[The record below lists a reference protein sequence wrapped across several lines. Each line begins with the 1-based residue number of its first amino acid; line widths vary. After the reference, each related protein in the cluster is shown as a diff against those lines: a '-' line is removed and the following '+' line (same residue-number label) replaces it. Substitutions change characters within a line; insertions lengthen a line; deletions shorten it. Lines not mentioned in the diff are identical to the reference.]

1 MTRYLSSP
9 EDVARSYGEL
19 RHRVIAMLRV
29 LPRDMVEKNVPH
41 CPDWTVRETV
51 CHMVGVP
58 EDVLAGNMEGVTTE
72 SWTQAQVDRH
82 QNDSLGALLSVWESI
97 GDTID
102 GLIPHFPEPINS
114 QFVFDSYS
122 HEQDIRHAI
131 GAPGARDALSVHVSA
146 NWVRN
151 FLANHRHPHAVD
163 ILSADVSEFD
173 FVRSMSGRRSLNQIR
188 MCGLNEQVVEEIIAG
203 MPVSIPAVE
212 IAE

>member
-19 RHRVIAMLRV
+19 RHRVIAMLRA
-29 LPRDMVEKNVPH
+29 LPREMAEKKVPH
-41 CPDWTVRETV
+41 CPGWTVRETV

-72 SWTQAQVDRH
+72 SWTQAQVNRH
-82 QNDSLGALLSVWESI
+82 KDDSLDTLLDIWESI

-131 GAPGARDALSVHVSA
+131 GAPGARDVLAVHVSA

-151 FLANHRHPHAVD
+151 FLANHRHPHAVE

-173 FVRSMSGRRSLNQIR
+173 FVRSMSGRRSLNQIGAT
-188 MCGLNEQVVEEIIAG
+188 GLNEQVVEEIIAG
-203 MPVSIPAVE
+203 MPVSIPAFE

>member
-19 RHRVIAMLRV
+19 RHRVIAMLRA
-29 LPRDMVEKNVPH
+29 LPREMAEKKVPH
-41 CPDWTVRETV
+41 CPGWTVRETV

-72 SWTQAQVDRH
+72 SWTQAQVNRH
-82 QNDSLGALLSVWESI
+82 KDNSLDTLLDIWESV

-131 GAPGARDALSVHVSA
+131 GAPGARDALAVHVSA

-151 FLANHRHPHAVD
+151 FLANHRHPHAVE

-173 FVRSMSGRRSLNQIR
+173 FVRSMSGRRSLNQIGAT
-188 MCGLNEQVVEEIIAG
+188 GLNEQVVEEIIAG
-203 MPVSIPAVE
+203 MPVSIPAFE

>member
-1 MTRYLSSP
+1 MTRHLSAP

-19 RHRVIAMLRV
+19 RRRVIEMLRA
-29 LPRDMVEKNVPH
+29 LPSDMVEKKVPH
-41 CPDWTVRETV
+41 CPEWTVRETV

-58 EDVLAGNMEGVTTE
+58 EDVLAGNMDGVTTE

-82 QNDSLGALLSVWESI
+82 KGDSLDTLLNIWESI

-151 FLANHRHPHAVD
+151 FLAHHRHPQAGD
-163 ILSADVSEFD
+163 ILSANVTEFD
-173 FVRSMSGRRSLNQIR
+173 LVRSMGGRRSLNQIR
-188 MCGLNEQVVEEIIAG
+188 ACGLNEKVVDEIIAG
-203 MPVSIPAVE
+203 MPVSIPAGE